1 MPRWEG
7 GRTVRPDSASAGN
20 HKSEKQHRRELCLV
34 GRWMYEREYI
44 VACEGNLSV
53 RLGDGRILTTPTC
66 MNKGMLE
73 PEDLVVVD
81 LEGRHLEG
89 SRRASSEVLM
99 HLLFYR
105 MRPDV
110 NAVCHGH
117 PATATGFATAGRAL
131 DQALLPEVV
140 IGLGLVPLVRYATP
154 GTPDLSAAI
163 EPYVEHYDALLL
175 ANHGAVTCGPDLL
188 TAFYRMETVEHTAK
202 ITLAAE
208 AAGVP
213 VLLTS
218 CEVEKLMAARARY
231 FVSLPPGGGA
241 ELPETNDT
249 GESSGSHVS
258 LTRNELDALIDE
270 AVRKDRA
277 RR

>member
-1 MPRWEG
+1 M
-7 GRTVRPDSASAGN
+7 RPDSLLAGN
-20 HKSEKQHRRELCLV
+20 HKNERQYRREICLV

-53 RLGDGRILTTPTC
+53 RLGESRILTTPTC
-66 MNKGMLE
+66 MNKGMLD

-81 LEGRHLEG
+81 LEGRQLEG
-89 SRRASSEVLM
+89 QRHASSEVLM

-105 MRPDV
+105 LRPDV
-110 NAVCHGH
+110 QAVCHAH
-117 PATATGFATAGRAL
+117 PFTATGFAAAGRAL

-140 IGLGLVPLVRYATP
+140 IGLGKIPLVRYATP
-154 GTPDLSAAI
+154 GTPDLSTAI

-188 TAFYRMETVEHTAK
+188 TAFYRMETVEQTAK

-208 AAGVP
+208 NSGTP
-213 VLLTS
+213 RLFS
-218 CEVEKLMAARARY
+218 SREVAKLMAARARY
-231 FVSLPPGGGA
+231 GVQSPPGGGA
-241 ELPETNDT
+241 ELPVTSDEEENVTDEIT
-249 GESSGSHVS
+249 
-258 LTRNELDALIDE
+258 LRRDELDALIED

>member
-1 MPRWEG
+1 
-7 GRTVRPDSASAGN
+7 VRPDSSLTGN
-20 HKSEKQHRRELCLV
+20 HKPEKQHRREICLV

-53 RLGDGRILTTPTC
+53 RLSETRVLATPTC

-73 PEDLVVVD
+73 PDDLVVID
-81 LEGRHLEG
+81 LEGRHIEG
-89 SRRASSEVLM
+89 ARRASSEVLM
-99 HLLFYR
+99 HLQFYLQ
-105 MRPDV
+105 RPDV
-110 NAVCHGH
+110 RAICHAH
-117 PATATGFATAGRAL
+117 PFTATGFAAAGRAL

-140 IGLGLVPLVRYATP
+140 IGLGKVPLVRYATP

-163 EPYVEHYDALLL
+163 SPYVEHYDALLL
-175 ANHGAVTCGPDLL
+175 ANHGAVTCGPDLI

-208 AAGVP
+208 NAGTP
-213 VLLTS
+213 KLFS
-218 CEVEKLMAARARY
+218 SREVAKLMAARARY
-231 FVSLPPGGGA
+231 GVQSPPGGGA
-241 ELPETNDT
+241 ELPVTSDEVENVTDEIT
-249 GESSGSHVS
+249 
-258 LTRNELDALIDE
+258 LKRDELDALIED

>member
-1 MPRWEG
+1 MVE
-7 GRTVRPDSASAGN
+7 N
-20 HKSEKQHRRELCLV
+20 KKNEKQHRRELCLV

-53 RLGDGRILTTPTC
+53 RLGNDRILTTPTC

-89 SRRASSEVLM
+89 ARRMSSEVLM

-110 NAVCHGH
+110 NAVCHAH

-140 IGLGLVPLVRYATP
+140 IGLGKVPLVRYGTP
-154 GTPDLSAAI
+154 GTPDLSAAL

-188 TAFYRMETVEHTAK
+188 SAFYRMETVEHTAK

-208 AAGVP
+208 NAGTP
-213 VLLTS
+213 KLFS
-218 CEVEKLMAARARY
+218 SREVAKLMAARARY
-231 FVSLPPGGGA
+231 GVQPPPGGGA
-241 ELPETNDT
+241 ELPVTSDEEENVTDEIT
-249 GESSGSHVS
+249 LKRE
-258 LTRNELDALIDE
+258 ELDALIED

>member
-1 MPRWEG
+1 VEG
-7 GRTVRPDSASAGN
+7 VRLVRPDSSMAGN
-20 HKSEKQHRRELCLV
+20 HKNEKQHRREICLV

-53 RLGDGRILTTPTC
+53 RLSDNRVLTTPTC

-81 LEGRHLEG
+81 LDCRHVAGE
-89 SRRASSEVLM
+89 RKASSEILM

-105 MRPDV
+105 LRPDV
-110 NAVCHGH
+110 QAVCHGH
-117 PATATGFATAGRAL
+117 PVTATGFAAAGRAL

-140 IGLGLVPLVRYATP
+140 IGLGKIPLVRYGTP
-154 GTPDLSAAI
+154 GTPDLSAMI
-163 EPYVEHYDALLL
+163 EPFVEHYDALLL
-175 ANHGAVTCGPDLL
+175 ANHGVVTCGPDLL
-188 TAFYRMETVEHTAK
+188 TSFYRMETVEHTAK

-208 AAGVP
+208 NAGTP
-213 VLLTS
+213 KLFS
-218 CEVEKLMAARARY
+218 SREVAKLMAARARY
-231 FVSLPPGGGA
+231 GVESPPGSGA
-241 ELPETNDT
+241 ELP
-249 GESSGSHVS
+249 
-258 LTRNELDALIDE
+258 LTSDDEENVTDEITLKRDELDALIED

>member
-1 MPRWEG
+1 
-7 GRTVRPDSASAGN
+7 VRPDSASASN
-20 HKSEKQHRRELCLV
+20 HKTEKQHRRELCLV

-53 RLGDGRILTTPTC
+53 RLSAERILTTPTC

-89 SRRASSEVLM
+89 ARSMSSEVLM

-105 MRPDV
+105 IRADV
-110 NAVCHGH
+110 NAVCHAH
-117 PATATGFATAGRAL
+117 PVTATGFATAGRAL

-140 IGLGLVPLVRYATP
+140 IGLGKVPLARYGTP

-163 EPYVEHYDALLL
+163 EPYVRHYDALLL
-175 ANHGAVTCGPDLL
+175 ANHGAVTCGADLL

-208 AAGVP
+208 NAGTP
-213 VLLTS
+213 KLFS
-218 CEVEKLMAARARY
+218 SREVAKLMAARARY
-231 FVSLPPGGGA
+231 GVQSPPGGGA
-241 ELPETNDT
+241 ELPVTSDEEENVTDEIT
-249 GESSGSHVS
+249 LKRE
-258 LTRNELDALIDE
+258 ELDALIED

>member
-7 GRTVRPDSASAGN
+7 CGTVRPDSALAST

-44 VACEGNLSV
+44 VACEGNLSA
-53 RLGDGRILTTPTC
+53 RLGGGRILTTPTC

-89 SRRASSEVLM
+89 ARKMSSEVLM

-110 NAVCHGH
+110 HAVCHAH
-117 PATATGFATAGRAL
+117 PVTATGFATAGRAL

-140 IGLGLVPLVRYATP
+140 IGLGKVPLVRYGTP

-208 AAGVP
+208 NAGTP
-213 VLLTS
+213 KLFS
-218 CEVEKLMAARARY
+218 SREVAKLMAARARY
-231 FVSLPPGGGA
+231 GVQSPPGGGA
-241 ELPETNDT
+241 ELPVTSDEEENVTDEIT
-249 GESSGSHVS
+249 LKRE
-258 LTRNELDALIDE
+258 ELDALIED

>member
-1 MPRWEG
+1 MPRVEG
-7 GRTVRPDSASAGN
+7 VRPVRPDSTLTGN
-20 HKSEKQHRRELCLV
+20 HKPEKQHRRELWLV

-53 RLGDGRILTTPTC
+53 RLGDGRILATPTC

-73 PEDLVVVD
+73 PDDLVVVD
-81 LEGRHLEG
+81 SDGRHLEG
-89 SRRASSEVLM
+89 ARRASSEVLM

-110 NAVCHGH
+110 HSVCHAH
-117 PATATGFATAGRAL
+117 PATATGFAAAGRAL

-140 IGLGLVPLVRYATP
+140 IGLGKVPLVRYATP
-154 GTPDLSAAI
+154 GTPELSAAI

-188 TAFYRMETVEHTAK
+188 TAFYRMETIEHCAK

-208 AAGVP
+208 MAGEP
-213 VLLTS
+213 ALLS
-218 CEVEKLMAARARY
+218 SREVAKLMAARPRY
-231 FVSLPPGGGA
+231 FVSPPPGGGA
-241 ELPETNDT
+241 ELPITRDT
-249 GESSGSHVS
+249 GENSGDDVT
-258 LTRNELDALIDE
+258 LTRSELDALIDE
-270 AVRKDRA
+270 AVRKDRT

>member
-1 MPRWEG
+1 
-7 GRTVRPDSASAGN
+7 
-20 HKSEKQHRRELCLV
+20 
-34 GRWMYEREYI
+34 MYEREYI
-44 VACEGNLSV
+44 VACEGNLSA
-53 RLGDGRILTTPTC
+53 RLGGGRILTTPTC

-89 SRRASSEVLM
+89 ARKMSSEVLM

-110 NAVCHGH
+110 NAVCHAH
-117 PATATGFATAGRAL
+117 PVTATGFATAGRAL

-140 IGLGLVPLVRYATP
+140 IGLGKVPLVRYATP

-163 EPYVEHYDALLL
+163 EPYVQHYDALLL

-208 AAGVP
+208 NAGTP
-213 VLLTS
+213 RLFS
-218 CEVEKLMAARARY
+218 SREVAKLMAARARY
-231 FVSLPPGGGA
+231 GVQSPPGGGA
-241 ELPETNDT
+241 ELP
-249 GESSGSHVS
+249 V
-258 LTRNELDALIDE
+258 TRDEEENVTDEITLKREVLDALIED